1 MKTIITIKIG
11 AELQDSDID
20 QLRGDID
27 GMVEEWLDANVT
39 DDDEWGDATVSVD
52 TRVDED

>member
-11 AELQDSDID
+11 AELPDSDID
-20 QLRGDID
+20 QLKGDID
-27 GMVEEWLDANVT
+27 GMVEAWLDANVT
-39 DDDEWGDATVSVD
+39 DYDEWGDATVSVE

>member
-11 AELQDSDID
+11 AELPDSDID
-20 QLRGDID
+20 QLKGDID

-39 DDDEWGDATVSVD
+39 DDDEWGDATVSVE